1 MELLMDVAILFSAI
15 NSVLL
20 IVTLVIYARLAIRSG
35 AAHSVGLV
43 IFSLFLLGNS
53 LLTVFSYTTMSPFF
67 GSQAVPYLS
76 AMSVLEFVGLVVLLK
91 ITL

>member
-1 MELLMDVAILFSAI
+1 MDVAILFSAA

-20 IVTLVIYARLAIRSG
+20 IVTLVIYARIAIRSR
-35 AAHSVGLV
+35 AAHSFGLL
-43 IFSLFLLGNS
+43 IFALFLLGNNA
-53 LLTVFSYTTMSPFF
+53 LTAFSYATMSPFF

-76 AMSVLEFVGLVVLLK
+76 AMAVLEFVGLAVLLK